1 MNTETDE
8 AISRRFKGGHRPSHL
23 GDSWSWILCQHEHY
37 GMTNYIE
44 LLKDVRYGPG
54 YRLLVYTDSGYSKPF
69 VAGIYDE
76 DDVWLLIWG
85 FTPTNPDFK
94 TDRK

>member
-8 AISRRFKGGHRPSHL
+8 AISQRFKGGYRPSHL

-37 GMTNYIE
+37 GATSYIE
-44 LLKDVRYGPG
+44 LYRDARY
-54 YRLLVYTDSGYSKPF
+54 YRLLVYTDSGHNPPF
-69 VAGIYDE
+69 MAGVYDD
-76 DDVWLLIWG
+76 DDVLRVIEG
-85 FTPTNPDFK
+85 FTPTNPSFK